1 MKKALSLAL
10 ALLMVAAMFA
20 GCSQTEEVAG
30 AETFTGTGDGFG
42 GQIVATVTVED
53 GKITA
58 LDVEGASET
67 AGIGDVAPSLSR
79 DPQLFSGS
87 VVSLD
92 ERYLSAVLSRLDR
105 RHHSRSTAAYDRNSS
120 VIFHLFVLI
129 SVPV

>member
-67 AGIGDVAPSLSR
+67 AGIGDVAITSL
-79 DPQLFSGS
+79 
-87 VVSLD
+87 VEAIV
-92 ERYLSAVLSRLDR
+92 
-105 RHHSRSTAAYDRNSS
+105 AAGTVEPWR
-120 VIFHLFVLI
+120 
-129 SVPV
+129 

>member
-67 AGIGDVAPSLSR
+67 AGIGDVATPLAG
-79 DPQLFSGS
+79 DVELFAHPI
-87 VVSLD
+87 VLFE
-92 ERYLSAVLSRLDR
+92 ERYVSAEIGSFAC
-105 RHHSRSTAAYDRNSS
+105 RHHTCGTSADDGD
-120 VIFHLFVLI
+120 L
-129 SVPV
+129 